1 MEKISKDEF
10 IKRLQLIT
18 SAKSVTG
25 VKYDNIRIVGNICT
39 GIRTSTQK
47 PFEIYIDRLY
57 EAYLKCSV
65 FTTTS
70 IKPYV
75 NRVQSP
81 SLAILKEMGLA

>member
-25 VKYDNIRIVGNICT
+25 VKYDNIRIVGKICT

-47 PFEIYIDRLY
+47 G
-57 EAYLKCSV
+57 A
-65 FTTTS
+65 
-70 IKPYV
+70 
-75 NRVQSP
+75 VQFFR
-81 SLAILKEMGLA
+81 G